1 MKTVSGKQFAKVP
14 RDNGWTLA
22 RITKHHIYQS
32 PDDKATV
39 SVPVHNN
46 QDLKTGI
53 LAALLKQTGLTEA
66 DL

>member
-1 MKTVSGKQFAKVP
+1 MKTVSGKQFTKVL
-14 RDNGWTLA
+14 REKGWVLV

-32 PDDKATV
+32 PGGNVTV

-46 QDLKTGI
+46 QDLKTGL
-53 LAALLKQTGLTEA
+53 LAALLKQTSLTET